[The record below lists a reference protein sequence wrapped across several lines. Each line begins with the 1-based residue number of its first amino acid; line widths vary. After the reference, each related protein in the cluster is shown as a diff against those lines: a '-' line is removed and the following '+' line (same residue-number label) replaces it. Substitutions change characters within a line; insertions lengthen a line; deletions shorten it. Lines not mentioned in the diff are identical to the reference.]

1 MKQTLKN
8 LEVKP
13 VFSYLGYTDK
23 YVVFNVTK
31 GNFAKAASNPI
42 YLKSILSVMDTLE
55 IDEIY
60 MPKNVNGS
68 NVVSVDE
75 NWKLN
80 QFSFCD
86 TEFYSKD
93 VKIYTPRED
102 SDAIISS
109 EGKFLA
115 FPSADSMAAVIIDEK
130 TDIIAIV
137 HAGWRGALED
147 IFIKTIDKILLMG
160 NSKKENIKIFIGPSL
175 KKENFEIKE
184 DIKEKLEAYCKKH
197 NLKLEKYIE
206 EKDKYNWL
214 FDLDSLIKDLL
225 IKYGILKENLSIS
238 KVDTFSELNPSGEYL
253 YHSYRRDREYSG
265 RDLVGIVS
273 KKYYENVLKKNH

>member
-13 VFSYLGYTDK
+13 VFSYLGDTDK

-31 GNFAKAASNPI
+31 GNFVKAASNPI

-68 NVVSVDE
+68 SVVSVDE
-75 NWKLN
+75 DRKLN

-115 FPSADSMAAVIIDEK
+115 FPSADSMAAAIIDEK

-147 IFIKTIDKILLMG
+147 IFIKTIDKMLLMG
-160 NSKKENIKIFIGPSL
+160 NSKKENIKIFIGSSL
-175 KKENFEIKE
+175 KKENFEIMSNVK
-184 DIKEKLEAYCKKH
+184 DKVADYCKKH
-197 NLKLEKYIE
+197 KLKLEKYVE
-206 EKDKYNWL
+206 VKDNDHWL
-214 FDLDSLIKDLL
+214 FDQKLLVEDSLVQ
-225 IKYGILKENLSIS
+225 YGILKENISIS
-238 KVDTFSELNPSGEYL
+238 SMDTFSELNPSGEYL